1 MTALRQCRMT
11 DLLHMSL
18 CNLDPLTENY
28 DVHFYIEY
36 MARWPSLFT
45 VAENSDGQIIGYI
58 MGKVEED
65 PAYLSFSDNYLPW
78 HGHVTALTVAPQYR
92 RLGIAKLLTDAFER
106 ACDNQNAWFVDL
118 FVRASN
124 DRAITMYRKMGYS
137 VFRRV
142 VDYYSDNPTSKST
155 GEDAFDMRK
164 PMRRDKKRKHIRENG
179 EEHRIN
185 PEDIYHG

>member
-1 MTALRQCRMT
+1 
-11 DLLHMSL
+11 MSL

-45 VAENSDGQIIGYI
+45 IAENSDGQIIGYI

-92 RLGIAKLLTDAFER
+92 RLGIAKLLTEAFER
-106 ACDNQNAWFVDL
+106 ACENQNAWFVDL

-124 DRAITMYRKMGYS
+124 DRAITMYRKMG
-137 VFRRV
+137 
-142 VDYYSDNPTSKST
+142 DNPTSKSA

-179 EEHRIN
+179 EEYRVN

>member
-1 MTALRQCRMT
+1 
-11 DLLHMSL
+11 
-18 CNLDPLTENY
+18 
-28 DVHFYIEY
+28 
-36 MARWPSLFT
+36 
-45 VAENSDGQIIGYI
+45 

-65 PAYLSFSDNYLPW
+65 PALFQFSENYLPW

-92 RLGIAKLLTDAFER
+92 RLGIAKLLTRAFEQ

-124 DRAITMYRKMGYS
+124 DRAINMYKGMGYVFPDWRVSDHSIELFDSYS

-142 VDYYSDNPTSKST
+142 VDYYSDNPTGKGT

-164 PMRRDKKRKHIRENG
+164 PLKRDTNRKHIRENG
-179 EEHRIN
+179 EDHRIS

>member
-11 DLLHMSL
+11 DLLRMSL

-45 VAENSDGQIIGYI
+45 IAENSDGQIVGYI

-65 PAYLSFSDNYLPW
+65 PAYFSFSEHYLPW

-92 RLGIAKLLTDAFER
+92 RLGIAKLLTEAFER

-124 DRAITMYRKMGYS
+124 DRAITMYRKMG
-137 VFRRV
+137 VRIAILCF
-142 VDYYSDNPTSKST
+142 
-155 GEDAFDMRK
+155 
-164 PMRRDKKRKHIRENG
+164 
-179 EEHRIN
+179 EE
-185 PEDIYHG
+185 